1 MRLRF
6 WPQCRVI
13 GLRSAGHISCRD
25 HAGIE
30 SLKRWSEVLESLE
43 QSFFGDLFVFYVN
56 YT

>member
-1 MRLRF
+1 MSGPR
-6 WPQCRVI
+6 
-13 GLRSAGHISCRD
+13 
-25 HAGIE
+25 GIE